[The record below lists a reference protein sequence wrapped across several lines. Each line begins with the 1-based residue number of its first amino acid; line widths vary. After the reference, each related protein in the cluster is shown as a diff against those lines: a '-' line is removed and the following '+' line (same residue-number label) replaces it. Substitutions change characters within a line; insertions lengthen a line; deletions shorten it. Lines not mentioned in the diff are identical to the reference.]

1 MDQCGLQLHETI
13 YLSIMA
19 LSVSSECAFSQ
30 CRITI
35 SKQHY
40 DLLFH
45 KLGLSSIVEDELDK
59 FKIEDGSGENRLG
72 EKADDLLDKDEN
84 EAWDGLLLN
93 GDRPGL
99 KILQAKLGQNITI
112 QNSPCHI
119 ILKESNANIYLGVM
133 LKSFFMRKP
142 LIALYF
148 KILMH
153 KKANT

>member
-1 MDQCGLQLHETI
+1 
-13 YLSIMA
+13 
-19 LSVSSECAFSQ
+19 
-30 CRITI
+30 
-35 SKQHY
+35 
-40 DLLFH
+40 
-45 KLGLSSIVEDELDK
+45 VEDELDK